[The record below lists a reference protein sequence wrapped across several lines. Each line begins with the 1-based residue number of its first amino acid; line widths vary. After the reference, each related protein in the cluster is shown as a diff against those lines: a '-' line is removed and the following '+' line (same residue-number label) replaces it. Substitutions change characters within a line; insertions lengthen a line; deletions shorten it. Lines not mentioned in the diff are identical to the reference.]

1 MKNEIAQEI
10 SDNLELIYYFIVI
23 ASASLFAIAI
33 KI

>member
-1 MKNEIAQEI
+1 MKEETAKDIA
-10 SDNLELIYYFIVI
+10 DTLELIYYFIVI